1 MAKGIPFTVAKKK
14 LLMGK
19 SSSASSKIP
28 SNIYNK
34 EVKDSIKIS
43 GILTKISTLNNCLKS
58 EKAESLDSLRKR

>member
-1 MAKGIPFTVAKKK
+1 
-14 LLMGK
+14 MGK

-43 GILTKISTLNNCLKS
+43 GILTKVSTLNNCLKS
-58 EKAESLDSLRKR
+58 KKNSLRKR